1 VALAAQVAHVRLVP
15 AAQVVLVVL
24 VVRLVP
30 VALRVLASEV
40 PVHVL
45 ALVALAQV
53 PVQVV
58 ASAHLVLVAVLRPV
72 AVVAVAA
79 LLVHS
84 VRVALVAHRRPAS
97 RSVQSAKSLSRD
109 QHLALV
115 AQLFHAAMAPPFCA
129 CAAVQACRTSQT
141 RLMQT
146 LVS

>member
-1 VALAAQVAHVRLVP
+1 MALVAQVVRVRLVP
-15 AAQVVLVVL
+15 VAQVVLVVL

-30 VALRVLASEV
+30 VALRVLASAV
-40 PVHVL
+40 LVHVL

-53 PVQVV
+53 PVRVV
-58 ASAHLVLVAVLRPV
+58 ASAHLVLVAALLL
-72 AVVAVAA
+72 VAVAA
-79 LLVHS
+79 AAELPVHS

-97 RSVQSAKSLSRD
+97 RSVQSAKNLSRD
-109 QHLALV
+109 QHRALV
-115 AQLFHAAMAPPFCA
+115 ARLYLVATAPPFCA

>member
-1 VALAAQVAHVRLVP
+1 MALAAQVVLVRLVP
-15 AAQVVLVVL
+15 VAQVVLVVL

-30 VALRVLASEV
+30 VGHRVRASAV
-40 PVHVL
+40 LVHVR
-45 ALVALAQV
+45 ASVALAQV
-53 PVQVV
+53 PVRVV
-58 ASAHLVLVAVLRPV
+58 ASAHLVLVAALLPA

-84 VRVALVAHRRPAS
+84 ARVALEAHLRLAS
-97 RSVQSAKSLSRD
+97 RSVQSAKSSSRD

-115 AQLFHAAMAPPFCA
+115 ALLFHAAMAPPFCV

-141 RLMQT
+141 RSMQM